1 MARLS
6 SGVAAKSDK
15 TLWRHNHVHIPDK
28 ASPDRRIPFGS
39 GQISGGDPDRFM
51 GVAEHHIADL
61 KFYHFLFCKKRYS

>member
-1 MARLS
+1 MVSLNQIFARLS

-61 KFYHFLFCKKRYS
+61 KFYHI